1 MSAFLLAK
9 ILAGLAFVLG
19 LIMVFFFKTKKKE
32 DKKYQIYTLLLI
44 LFTNICIWV
53 VAAANS

>member
-9 ILAGLAFVLG
+9 ILSGLAFVLG
-19 LIMVFFFKTKKKE
+19 LILVLFFKTKKKE

-44 LFTNICIWV
+44 LFANIGIWV
-53 VAAANS
+53 MAAANS